1 MTETAVAPATPTVAK
16 GPDELWQRKPIG
28 SRGSR
33 QAKIVIIGE
42 APGKDEAERGIPF
55 VGASGQELDRM
66 LVDAGIY
73 KTDAKGQILNKDD
86 VFFTNVTL
94 IRPPNND
101 INEWVQKTPTFK
113 KPSKSVKKPTPNHYV
128 PHRGWWVEPHVR
140 RDAEL
145 LVEDLKEIKPN
156 VVICLGQTPFWA
168 LCREGAEGK
177 IGTWRGSTLVS
188 DVIPGLKVVPAYHP
202 AFILRVWEHRRITVQ
217 DFRRAK
223 AASASPELSPPGW
236 DFLTAPTFEATCS
249 FLTELLERLEKG
261 EVPFTCDIE
270 GAQNK
275 TLCVG
280 IGVSAKRAICIPFHH
295 KGGFYF
301 TPDQH
306 YVVVRLLHKVLT
318 HPNARV
324 VNQNINFDT
333 QYLIQD
339 FLIYP
344 NIFWDTMVGQNV
356 LFPGTPMNLA
366 YQASMYCKQYRY
378 WKDDSEEF
386 WKVKKIKNW
395 EEIWFYNCEDCVR
408 TYEVFERQRESLPAR
423 KLMPQFNFLM
433 NKVSPV
439 MRKAMF
445 RGVQVDAK
453 LKAIYYKELLKVS
466 YFAEQRVNLL
476 TTRNL
481 NVRSPQQL
489 ADFFYKELKMKPV
502 ESLKTGNPT
511 TDADAMVELATR
523 DPLVREVCRWINL
536 VRSYQSG
543 LKVAKSA
550 TEPNGRWQCL
560 YSLGIAETYR
570 LSSKENPFGRG
581 LNLMNLTKGKEVKGN
596 ASLDEDD
603 DE

>member
-1 MTETAVAPATPTVAK
+1 MTEIAIAPATPSPAK
-16 GPDELWQRKPIG
+16 ELWERKPIG

-33 QAKIVIIGE
+33 TAKIVIIGE

-55 VGASGQELDRM
+55 VGASGAELDRM
-66 LVDAGIY
+66 LTDAGIY
-73 KTDAKGQILNKDD
+73 KTDDKGNILNRDD
-86 VFFTNVTL
+86 VYFTNVTL

-101 INEWVQKTPTFK
+101 INAWVQKTPAFK
-113 KPSKSVKKPTPNHYV
+113 KPSKSVKKPTPAHYV
-128 PHRGWWVEPHVR
+128 LYRGWWVEPHVK

-145 LVEDLKEIKPN
+145 LIEDLKEIKPN

-168 LCREGAEGK
+168 LCAEGSEGK
-177 IGTWRGSTLVS
+177 IGTWRGSTILS
-188 DVIPGLKVVPAYHP
+188 DIIPGLKVVPAYHP

-223 AASASPELSPPGW
+223 AAAASPELPSPGW
-236 DFLTAPTFEATCS
+236 DFLTAPTFEATCG
-249 FLTELLERLEKG
+249 FLTGLLERLEANPI
-261 EVPFTCDIE
+261 PFTCDIE
-270 GAQNK
+270 GAQNR

-280 IGVSAKRAICIPFHH
+280 IGVSAKRAICIPFH
-295 KGGFYF
+295 KAGGFYF
-301 TPDQH
+301 SPDQH
-306 YVVVRLLHKVLT
+306 YVVVRLLSKVLT
-318 HPNARV
+318 HRNALV
-324 VNQNINFDT
+324 VNQNINFDA
-333 QYLIQD
+333 QYLISD
-339 FLIYP
+339 FCIYP
-344 NIFWDTMVGQNV
+344 NVHWDTMVAQNV
-356 LFPGTPMNLA
+356 LFPGTPLNIA

-395 EEIWFYNCEDCVR
+395 EEIWFYNCEDCAR
-408 TYEVFERQRESLPAR
+408 TFEVYERQRDSLPAR

-433 NKVSPV
+433 NRVSPAV
-439 MRKAMF
+439 RKAMF
-445 RGVQVDAK
+445 RGVLVDAK
-453 LKAIYYKELLKVS
+453 LKNIYFQELRKVTH
-466 YFAEQRVNLL
+466 FAEQRVNLL
-476 TTRNL
+476 TTRTL

-511 TDADAMVELATR
+511 TDADAMVELASR

-543 LKVAKSA
+543 LKVASSQ

-560 YSLGIAETYR
+560 YAFITETYR
-570 LSSKENPFGRG
+570 LSSKENAFGRG

-596 ASLDEDD
+596 ASLDEDE
-603 DE
+603 DEE